1 MDRTEYTRRLEFEH
15 ELIGRQIGWL
25 LTSQTIL
32 LTAYGFVLSNPNPA
46 TKGFKDFLPIVAT
59 LLAVAVLFGV
69 MAAFLA
75 KLRTWQDF
83 KVASGNTNEPFGVRT
98 HITYLGL
105 IPDFALPLVFAIA
118 WPTLT

>member
-25 LTSQTIL
+25 LTSQAFL
-32 LTAYGFVLSNPNPA
+32 FAAYGFVIDHSTPA
-46 TKGFKDFLPIVAT
+46 TQKLKDFLPIIAT
-59 LLAVAVLFGV
+59 LVALAALFGV
-69 MAAFLA
+69 TASFLA

-83 KVASGNTNEPFGVRT
+83 KVASGNTTEPFGVRT

-105 IPDFALPLVFAIA
+105 LPDFAIPLMFAVA
-118 WPTLT
+118 WPALT